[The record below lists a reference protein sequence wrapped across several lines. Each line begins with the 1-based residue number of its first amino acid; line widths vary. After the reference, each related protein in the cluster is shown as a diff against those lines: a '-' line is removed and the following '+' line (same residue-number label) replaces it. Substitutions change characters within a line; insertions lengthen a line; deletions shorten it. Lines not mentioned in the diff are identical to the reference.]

1 MKVKLNKEL
10 SSLVEYQNNPGI
22 YYLHATFVPAEL
34 NPLQTMAMGTDAQY
48 IMNIYPNRNSDGTI
62 NEAQAKW
69 LKESFENSSLFN
81 ETFFV
86 ERFKVSVEPFVMR
99 RSSDSQYGKKGEI
112 IMDGSQPKLYDY
124 VRITTFSKVVDGK
137 EISALDDTT
146 LRNRALSVKNFRIK
160 NGDWIDASEYAAGM
174 PPKKDEEPSDDGV
187 LEPSPE
193 DKTAAL
199 EAELSRLKAMRK

>member
-22 YYLHATFVPAEL
+22 YYLHGVFTPYEL
-34 NPLQTMAMGTDAQY
+34 NPLQIMGMGTDAQY
-48 IMNIYPNRNSDGTI
+48 IMNVYPNRNSGGTI
-62 NEAQAKW
+62 NEIQAKW
-69 LKESFENSSLFN
+69 LKETFENGSLFN

-86 ERFKVSVEPFVMR
+86 ERFKIAVEPFVMR
-99 RSSDSQYGKKGEI
+99 RSSDSQYGRKGEI
-112 IMDGSQPKLYDY
+112 IMDGAQPKLYDY

-137 EISALDDTT
+137 EVSVLDDTT

-160 NGDWIDASEYAAGM
+160 NGDWIDATEYAANM
-174 PPKKDEEPSDDGV
+174 PAKRDEEPSDENAP
-187 LEPSPE
+187 EPLTE

-199 EAELSRLKAMRK
+199 EAELARLKAARK